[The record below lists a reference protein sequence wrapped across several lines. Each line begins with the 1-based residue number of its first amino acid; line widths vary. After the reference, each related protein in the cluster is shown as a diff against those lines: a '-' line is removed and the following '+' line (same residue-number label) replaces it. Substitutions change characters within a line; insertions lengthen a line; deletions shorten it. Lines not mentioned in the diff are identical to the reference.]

1 MNPILDRWNRADAP
15 SAIKSLLDCCAA
27 RRWAARLASARPFSS
42 VDALIAASDKA
53 WLEMIEPDW
62 LEAFVA
68 HPPIGEKK
76 PPHASAQ
83 SSAWSDQEQQQTH
96 QAAENTLRLLH
107 ENNRKYKD
115 KFGFTFVVCATGKP
129 AEEMLAI
136 LDRRLENTRQQE
148 LREAAEQQRQI
159 TNIRL
164 RKWMMQ

>member
-107 ENNRKYKD
+107 ENNRKYKEQ
-115 KFGFTFVVCATGKP
+115 FGFTFIVCATGKP